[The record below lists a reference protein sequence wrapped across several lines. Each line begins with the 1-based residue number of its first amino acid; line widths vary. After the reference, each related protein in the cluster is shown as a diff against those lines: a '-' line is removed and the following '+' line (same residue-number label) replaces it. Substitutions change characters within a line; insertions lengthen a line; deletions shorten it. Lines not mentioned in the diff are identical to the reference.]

1 MAEIA
6 VGSADSFKSRDRRV
20 VVANGRE
27 IGVFRLGD
35 KFFAWENTCPH
46 AGGPVCQGRV
56 MNRVEERIGPG
67 GRSLGFRFSRTQVN
81 IVCPWHGYEYDIR
94 TGQHQGNP
102 NVRLHPVGVK
112 VRQGTVYVIL

>member
-1 MAEIA
+1 MAEIE

-46 AGGPVCQGRV
+46 AGGPVCQGRL
-56 MNRVEERIGPG
+56 MNRVEERIDAD
-67 GRSLGFRFSRTQVN
+67 GRSLGFRFSRNRVN

-94 TGQHQGNP
+94 TGRHQGNP
-102 NVRLHPVGVK
+102 DVHLKPIKLKLKG
-112 VRQGTVYVIL
+112 GIVYVVV

>member
-46 AGGPVCQGRV
+46 AGGPVCQGRI
-56 MNRVEERIGPG
+56 MNRVEERIGPE

-81 IVCPWHGYEYDIR
+81 IVCPWHCYEYDIR

-102 NVRLHPVGVK
+102 RVRLRQVEVT
-112 VRQGTVYVIL
+112 VRQGTVYLIL